1 MTDDGTRPDG
11 GTATGPLG
19 TADPSPSDGD
29 SVTDRT
35 RSGLLLLYTVL
46 KKDLTIVVR
55 YPLNF
60 AGALVSTFA
69 IFLLLVEGGRRVG
82 GAGFADTLGGVV
94 VGYTVFM
101 LATFAYQ
108 GLASSVTREAQ
119 WGTLERL
126 HLSPLGFGRVMV
138 TTAIST
144 VVTSFL
150 YVVLI
155 LPLAMAATGTWLSVD
170 LLTVVPVA
178 LCGIATVIG
187 IGFVFGGA
195 SVVYKRIDSVFRL
208 LQFAF
213 PVLIAA
219 PVREFPWLRALPIV
233 QANFMLGQAM
243 REGVR
248 LWEFSPTALA
258 TLVAT
263 GAAYFLVGY
272 GVFLLFVRRARKKGV
287 LGDY

>member
-1 MTDDGTRPDG
+1 MSDGPQTDG
-11 GTATGPLG
+11 GVATGPLG
-19 TADPSPSDGD
+19 TADPSPSDAT
-29 SVTDRT
+29 SVADRT
-35 RSGLLLLYTVL
+35 RSGLLLFYTVV
-46 KKDLTIVVR
+46 KKDLTILVR

-60 AGALVSTFA
+60 AGAIVSMFV

-82 GAGFADTLGGVV
+82 GAGFSETLGGVV

-101 LATFAYQ
+101 LSTFAYQ

-126 HLSPLGFGRVMV
+126 HLSPLGFGRVM
-138 TTAIST
+138 TTMAVST

-150 YVVLI
+150 YVAIV
-155 LPLAMAATGTWLSVD
+155 LPLAMAVTGTWLSVD
-170 LLTVVPVA
+170 LLTVLPLA
-178 LCGIATVIG
+178 LFGIATVIG

-195 SVVYKRIDSVFRL
+195 SVVYKRIESVFRL
-208 LQFAF
+208 LQFGF

-219 PVREFPWLRALPIV
+219 PVQEFPWLRALPVV

-258 TLVAT
+258 TLVAV
-263 GAAYFLVGY
+263 GVAYFLAGY
-272 GVFLLFVRRARKKGV
+272 GVFLLFVRRARQKGV
-287 LGDY
+287 MGDY

>member
-1 MTDDGTRPDG
+1 MTDGDTRPDG
-11 GTATGPLG
+11 GTVTGPLG
-19 TADPSPSDGD
+19 TVDPSPSDGAAAGE
-29 SVTDRT
+29 RA

-46 KKDLTIVVR
+46 KKDLTILAR

-60 AGALVSTFA
+60 AGALVSTFL

-82 GAGFADTLGGVV
+82 GAGFSETVGGVV
-94 VGYTVFM
+94 VGYTVLM
-101 LATFAYQ
+101 LTTFAYQ

-138 TTAIST
+138 TTAVST
-144 VVTSFL
+144 VTVSFL
-150 YVVLI
+150 YVVVI

-178 LCGIATVIG
+178 VFGIATVIG

-219 PVREFPWLRALPIV
+219 PVGEFPWLRALPIV
-233 QANFMLGQAM
+233 QANVMLGRAM

-258 TLVAT
+258 TLAVT
-263 GAAYFLVGY
+263 GVVYFLAGY
-272 GVFLLFVRRARKKGV
+272 GVFLSFVRRARKKGV